1 MKNNGFKKKTYKEL
15 LEQIKLKRSTKFAQ
29 AKPTKLNK
37 AKKKVK
43 KARLPSISKLKKQL
57 WEVIKVYVRE
67 RDQSICWTSGV
78 KVEGSNRHVGHGIPS
93 SVGGGLLRWHPLNLH
108 VQSYVENIHHSG
120 NGGVYY
126 RNCVAKYGQDKMDKV
141 YELKNHTVQIDRYF
155 LNTLIDLYKQGNEEE
170 IIKFLESY
178 I

>member
-1 MKNNGFKKKTYKEL
+1 MKSKGFKKLSYEEALLKVKTKP
-15 LEQIKLKRSTKFAQ
+15 RR
-29 AKPTKLNK
+29 AKTPPKKK
-37 AKKKVK
+37 AKKAK
-43 KARLPSISKLKKQL
+43 LPSISKLKKQL
-57 WEVIKVYVRE
+57 WEVIKVYIRE

-126 RNCVAKYGQDKMDKV
+126 RNCVAKYGQEKMDKV

-155 LNTLIDLYKQGNEEE
+155 LNTLIDLYKQGNQEE
-170 IIKFLESY
+170 IIKFLEGFV
-178 I
+178 